1 MFNAFLKIAGV
12 ESEATQKGF
21 EKQIKLD
28 SFNMGASNPV
38 DMSAGG
44 GRGAG
49 RASLSTFNVTKMT
62 DKSSPI
68 LFQACCLGKHF
79 KDAVVSICK
88 AGGEQEA
95 FLTYKFDT
103 VFIADISWGGG
114 GGEDTPTEALSLAYT
129 KVVMTHKSQ
138 DREGKLGDPIVASYD
153 IETATG
159 G

>member
-1 MFNAFLKIAGV
+1 MFNGFLKIEGV

-21 EKQIKLD
+21 EGCIKLD
-28 SFNMGASNPV
+28 SFSLGASNPV

-49 RASLSTFNVTKMT
+49 QVSLSMFNVTKLT

-79 KDAVVSICK
+79 AKAVVSICK
-88 AGGEQEA
+88 AGGEQIEY
-95 FLTYKFDT
+95 LTYKFDT

-114 GGEDTPTEALSLAYT
+114 GGEDTPSESLSLAYS
-129 KVVMTHKSQ
+129 KVEMTYKEQKADGS
-138 DREGKLGDPIVASYD
+138 LGGAIRAAYD
-153 IETATG
+153 ISTATAK
-159 G
+159 